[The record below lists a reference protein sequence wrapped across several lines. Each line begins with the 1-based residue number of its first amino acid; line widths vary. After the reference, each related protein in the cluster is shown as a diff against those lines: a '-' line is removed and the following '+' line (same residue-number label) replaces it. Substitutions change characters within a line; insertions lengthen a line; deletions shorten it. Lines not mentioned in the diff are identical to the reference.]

1 MSFFDA
7 IGLEKVLRDN
17 VQYDAL
23 ISGEEAVGIL
33 EDIKPIEAINPWDRE
48 AMRRDRNLQANPF
61 SQIFKYTDP
70 VSPYAGSIHDA
81 PNVVKLIGE
90 FRSLRINAEEFTA
103 TSGKRYIRISGYAG
117 VRRIVTGTRYGAN
130 HPIMLNMGIG
140 MQGLKDGIVK
150 GVKFCLV
157 FSFGYRGLEWAF
169 KDEYHFAD
177 FLGNVT
183 ADMAKTALVAAGS
196 WVTGTLMLS
205 GAVAGASIIGVGIIV
220 FAMGFGIAV
229 ALEYIDSQYGLSEK
243 IIQYLREESKRQPRT
258 PEADVNKILH
268 SLPRR

>member
-1 MSFFDA
+1 M
-7 IGLEKVLRDN
+7 L
-17 VQYDAL
+17 
-23 ISGEEAVGIL
+23 
-33 EDIKPIEAINPWDRE
+33 
-48 AMRRDRNLQANPF
+48 RDRNRQANPF
-61 SQIFKYTDP
+61 SPIFKYTDP
-70 VSPYAGSIHDA
+70 VSPYVGTIHDA
-81 PNVVKLIGE
+81 PNVIKLIGE

-103 TSGKRYIRISGYAG
+103 ASGKRYIRISGYAG

-130 HPIMLNMGIG
+130 HPTMLNMGIG
-140 MQGLKDGIVK
+140 MQGLKGGIVK

-177 FLGNVT
+177 FLGNIT

-205 GAVAGASIIGVGIIV
+205 GAVAGASIIAVGIIV

-243 IIQYLREESKRQPRT
+243 IIQYLREESKREPRT

-268 SLPRR
+268 SLPRY

>member
-1 MSFFDA
+1 
-7 IGLEKVLRDN
+7 
-17 VQYDAL
+17 
-23 ISGEEAVGIL
+23 
-33 EDIKPIEAINPWDRE
+33 
-48 AMRRDRNLQANPF
+48 
-61 SQIFKYTDP
+61 
-70 VSPYAGSIHDA
+70 
-81 PNVVKLIGE
+81 
-90 FRSLRINAEEFTA
+90 
-103 TSGKRYIRISGYAG
+103 
-117 VRRIVTGTRYGAN
+117 
-130 HPIMLNMGIG
+130 

-196 WVTGTLMLS
+196 WAFGTLLLS
-205 GAVAGASIIGVGIIV
+205 GAVAGASIIGVGLIV
-220 FAMGFGIAV
+220 FTVGFGIAV

-243 IIQYLREESKRQPRT
+243 VIQYLREESKRELRT